1 MSSFSWGQTKK
12 PRTLDEVVAHT
23 GADRQQI
30 LVDGAKAE
38 GKVVWYTSLSGV
50 YRELVDAFKRRYPDI
65 AVEVYRGGST
75 DLGPR
80 LLNEAQAG
88 RYVADAL
95 ESTPGLLMLLRERR
109 LLKPYTSPEL
119 GRYPDEARPKP
130 TARAST
136 GSPIEKPTLD
146 SATTLDKL
154 RRRKFRKAFK
164 IS

>member
-1 MSSFSWGQTKK
+1 MRWS
-12 PRTLDEVVAHT
+12 HT
-23 GADRQQI
+23 PARI
-30 LVDGAKAE
+30 VSK
-38 GKVVWYTSLSGV
+38 SLSTGRKPKV
-50 YRELVDAFKRRYPDI
+50 RSYGIRLCPVFTASWSTLLKRRYPDI